1 MKPSK
6 MKKLVLIASL
16 MLVSTTAIS
25 QSKIEKS
32 QAVVT
37 SDSTTVKTEKIE
49 ISKDSTTTVAFV
61 SKRAII
67 ESNFDKASFLFRGRK
82 SKSTRIC

>member
-1 MKPSK
+1 
-6 MKKLVLIASL
+6 MKKLVVIASL
-16 MLVSTTAIS
+16 MLVSTTVFS
-25 QSKIEKS
+25 QNNNEKS
-32 QAVVT
+32 QTVVKA
-37 SDSTTVKTEKIE
+37 DSTTVKTEKIE
-49 ISKDSTTTVAFV
+49 VSKDSTSTVAFA